1 MKRKQKQPPIRRRA
15 DWPGRLAAAIEAG
28 RKTGF
33 VWGENDCCLFAA
45 NVVLAMTGYDPA
57 RGMRGYTTA
66 AGAAAKLKQHG
77 GVAAIAADG
86 AMRHGWPEIPPA
98 EARRGDVVLVEDNNG
113 AALGV
118 VDLSGRWIIQ
128 PAAAKGLAARPLLR
142 AGLRAWRIG

>member
-1 MKRKQKQPPIRRRA
+1 MTRKQKRAPIRRRG

-45 NVVLAMTGYDPA
+45 GVVLAMTRYDPA
-57 RGMRGYTTA
+57 RGMRGYTTE
-66 AGAAAKLKQHG
+66 AGAKTKLKQHG

-86 AMRHGWPEIPPA
+86 AMRYGWPEIPPA
-98 EARRGDVVLVEDNNG
+98 TARRGDVVLVEDANG
-113 AALGV
+113 PALGV
-118 VDLSGRWIIQ
+118 VDLSGRWVLQ
-128 PAAAKGLAARPLLR
+128 PAVRGLAARPLVP